1 VALPTTLKLVVR
13 EGVRALEL
21 ASGGLGCSLVGLRAG
36 FVTCSPSGSFMEGE
50 KGSQGGGAWSIPP
63 SETFYSQAMVL
74 RECVFAEP
82 L

>member
-36 FVTCSPSGSFMEGE
+36 FVTCSPSGSYREGV
-50 KGSQGGGAWSIPP
+50 GS
-63 SETFYSQAMVL
+63 
-74 RECVFAEP
+74 
-82 L
+82 